1 VELGALL
8 QVFNIA
14 PEREIAFKIGQGKS
28 LGLGS
33 IKITAKLELDR
44 QDKYRALFG
53 MDGWQPLGDQADQ
66 TPYLAA
72 FANAMAP
79 HSDSYKR
86 VMKELMEMLAWDNL
100 ARHRNWN
107 QRIESMSGNVQDGS
121 VDKRFTSRA
130 LLPTV
135 TEVVR

>member
-1 VELGALL
+1 MELGALL

-44 QDKYRALFG
+44 PDKYRALFG
-53 MDGWQPLGDQADQ
+53 SDGWQPLGKQADQ

-72 FANAMAP
+72 FAKAMAP
-79 HSDSYKR
+79 HSDSYR
-86 VMKELMEMLAWDNL
+86 QVMKELTEMLAWDNL
-100 ARHRNWN
+100 ARHKDWN
-107 QRIESMSGNVQDGS
+107 RRIASMSGNVQDGS
-121 VDKRFTSRA
+121 VDNRFKSRA

-135 TEVVR
+135 EEVVR

>member
-1 VELGALL
+1 MTFLDDAVGD
-8 QVFNIA
+8 QD
-14 PEREIAFKIGQGKS
+14 GQG
-28 LGLGS
+28 
-33 IKITAKLELDR
+33 E
-44 QDKYRALFG
+44 
-53 MDGWQPLGDQADQ
+53 QPVGEERDEGHVRTRLGDQADQ

-79 HSDSYKR
+79 HSDSYKQ
-86 VMKELMEMLAWDNL
+86 VMKELTEMLAWDNL
-100 ARHRNWN
+100 ARHRDWN